1 MTFKEI
7 IDSPCGIRY
16 CFDLLELQS
25 GYARKY
31 LLDSKMMTTA
41 EEIEEAYSFLDRF
54 TLLLEREPTLVQ
66 NLQFRLQGVR
76 NISNTLISLEEGSA
90 LEDIEF
96 FEIKHLALLGDDIKQ
111 LFSKAGISNEWT
123 AFELDNIIRVLD
135 PDGLKIGTFYVYD
148 SYSMEL
154 RKLRRELENDPDNE
168 EVKDKLYN
176 EEERIKRV
184 LCNLLRPY
192 ATELENLLHSLAELD
207 ILISKAI
214 QHKKE
219 SFTIPTLG
227 NSSSFEGLFHPE
239 VKAFLAQRGKVF
251 QKLSF
256 SYKSGEP
263 GIIIGA
269 NMGGKT
275 VALKSLCLCQYL
287 FQFGFAIPA
296 HKAEMVPVENI
307 VLCFDDEQ
315 DYQKGLS
322 SFAAEMVRIDRMIK
336 MVESGAKTLAIIDE
350 PARTTNPT
358 EGSALVSSLLKI
370 LEESP
375 NLSLILTTHYN
386 VDSSARCWRV
396 KGLVEEEGSE
406 RLRMDYSLSESANNE
421 VPHEALN
428 IARKLGISPRWLDM
442 AEKILDTLQTTK

>member
-7 IDSPCGIRY
+7 IDIPCGIRY

-41 EEIEEAYSFLDRF
+41 EEIVEVYASLEKF
-54 TLLLEREPTLVQ
+54 TSLLEREPSLIQ
-66 NLQFRLQGVR
+66 NLQFRLQGLR
-76 NISNTLISLEEGSA
+76 NISNTLISLEEGSS
-90 LEDIEF
+90 LDDIEF
-96 FEIKHLALLGDDIKQ
+96 FEIKHLALLGDEVQQ
-111 LFSKAGISNEWT
+111 LFSTSETADVWSN
-123 AFELDNIIRVLD
+123 FDLDNIIRILD

-148 SYSMEL
+148 SYSMEV
-154 RKLRRELENDPDNE
+154 RKLRRELESDPDNE
-168 EVKDKLYN
+168 DLKERLLN

-192 ATELENLLHSLAELD
+192 ATELTNLLHSLAELD
-207 ILISKAI
+207 IVISKAI
-214 QHKKE
+214 QRKKE
-219 SFTIPTLG
+219 SFTIPTVG
-227 NSSSFEGLFHPE
+227 KSTSFEGLFHPE
-239 VKAFLAQRGKVF
+239 VKSILAQKGKVF
-251 QKLSF
+251 QQLSF
-256 SYKSGEP
+256 RYKPGEP

-296 HKAEMVPVENI
+296 LKAEMVPVENI
-307 VLCFDDEQ
+307 VFCFGDDQ
-315 DYQKGLS
+315 DQQKGLS
-322 SFAAEMVRIDRMIK
+322 SFAAEILRIDRMIA
-336 MVESGAKTLAIIDE
+336 MVESGATTLALVDE

-358 EGSALVSSLLKI
+358 EGSALVSSLLRI
-370 LEESP
+370 LSDCP

-396 KGLVEEEGSE
+396 KGLVDDEKGYDG
-406 RLRMDYSLSESANNE
+406 LKMDYSLTESANNE

-428 IARKLGISPRWLDM
+428 IARKLGVSPRWLEE
-442 AEKILDTLQTTK
+442 ATKILDTH

>member
-7 IDSPCGIRY
+7 IDIPCGIRY

-41 EEIEEAYSFLDRF
+41 EEIVEVYASLEKF
-54 TLLLEREPTLVQ
+54 TSLLEREPSLIQ
-66 NLQFRLQGVR
+66 KLQFRLQGLR
-76 NISNTLISLEEGSA
+76 NISNTLISLEEGSS
-90 LEDIEF
+90 LDDIEF
-96 FEIKHLALLGDDIKQ
+96 FEIKHLALLGDEVQQ
-111 LFSKAGISNEWT
+111 LFSTSEIADVWSN
-123 AFELDNIIRVLD
+123 FDLDNIIRILD
-135 PDGLKIGTFYVYD
+135 PEGLKIGTFYVYD
-148 SYSMEL
+148 SYSMEV
-154 RKLRRELENDPDNE
+154 RKLRRELESDPDNE
-168 EVKDKLYN
+168 DLKERLLN

-192 ATELENLLHSLAELD
+192 ATELTNLLHSLAELD
-207 ILISKAI
+207 IVISKAI
-214 QHKKE
+214 QRKKE
-219 SFTIPTLG
+219 SFTIPTVG
-227 NSSSFEGLFHPE
+227 KSTSFEGLFHPE
-239 VKAFLAQRGKVF
+239 VKSILAQKGKVF
-251 QKLSF
+251 QQLSF
-256 SYKSGEP
+256 RYKPGEP

-296 HKAEMVPVENI
+296 LKAEMVPVENI
-307 VLCFDDEQ
+307 VFCFGDDQ
-315 DYQKGLS
+315 DQQKGLS
-322 SFAAEMVRIDRMIK
+322 SFAAEILRIDRMIA
-336 MVESGAKTLAIIDE
+336 MVESGATTLALVDE

-358 EGSALVSSLLKI
+358 EGSALVSSLLRI
-370 LEESP
+370 LSDCP

-396 KGLVEEEGSE
+396 KGLVDDEKGYDG
-406 RLRMDYSLSESANNE
+406 LKMDYSLTESADNE

-428 IARKLGISPRWLDM
+428 IARKLGVSPRWLEE
-442 AEKILDTLQTTK
+442 ATKILDTH

>member
-7 IDSPCGIRY
+7 IDIPCGIRY

-41 EEIEEAYSFLDRF
+41 EEIVEVYASLEKF
-54 TLLLEREPTLVQ
+54 TSLLEREPSLIQ
-66 NLQFRLQGVR
+66 NLQFRLQGLR
-76 NISNTLISLEEGSA
+76 NISNTLISLEEGSS
-90 LEDIEF
+90 LDDIEF
-96 FEIKHLALLGDDIKQ
+96 FEIKHLALLGDEVQQ
-111 LFSKAGISNEWT
+111 LFSTTEIADVWSN
-123 AFELDNIIRVLD
+123 FDLDNIIRILD

-148 SYSMEL
+148 SYSMEV
-154 RKLRRELENDPDNE
+154 RKLRRELESDPDNE
-168 EVKDKLYN
+168 DLKERLLN

-192 ATELENLLHSLAELD
+192 ATELTNLLHSLAELD
-207 ILISKAI
+207 IVISKAI
-214 QHKKE
+214 QRKKE
-219 SFTIPTLG
+219 SFTIPTVG
-227 NSSSFEGLFHPE
+227 QSTSFEGLFHPE
-239 VKAFLAQRGKVF
+239 VKSILAQKGKVF
-251 QKLSF
+251 QQLSF
-256 SYKSGEP
+256 SYKLGEP

-296 HKAEMVPVENI
+296 LKAEMVPVENI
-307 VLCFDDEQ
+307 VFCFGDDQ
-315 DYQKGLS
+315 DQQKGLS
-322 SFAAEMVRIDRMIK
+322 SFAAEILRIDRMIA
-336 MVESGAKTLAIIDE
+336 MVESGATTLALVDE

-358 EGSALVSSLLKI
+358 EGSALVSSLLRI
-370 LEESP
+370 LSDCP

-396 KGLVEEEGSE
+396 KGLVDDEKGYDG
-406 RLRMDYSLSESANNE
+406 LKMDYSLTESANNE

-428 IARKLGISPRWLDM
+428 IARKLGVSPRWLEE
-442 AEKILDTLQTTK
+442 ATKILDTH

>member
-31 LLDSKMMTTA
+31 LLDSRMMTTA
-41 EEIEEAYSFLDRF
+41 EEIEEAYASLDKF
-54 TLLLEREPTLVQ
+54 TSLVEREPSLIQ
-66 NLQFRLQGVR
+66 NLQFRLQGLR
-76 NISNTLISLEEGSA
+76 NIYNTLTSLEEGSA
-90 LEDIEF
+90 LDDIEL
-96 FEIKHLALLGDDIKQ
+96 FEIKHLALLGDEVKQ
-111 LFSKAGISNEWT
+111 LFSRAEISNVWT
-123 AFELDNIIRVLD
+123 NFDLDNIIRILD

-148 SYSMEL
+148 SYSMEV
-154 RKLRRELENDPDNE
+154 RKLRRELESDPDNE
-168 EVKDKLYN
+168 ELKDRLIN

-192 ATELENLLHSLAELD
+192 ATELTNLLHSLAELD
-207 ILISKAI
+207 IVISKAI
-214 QHKKE
+214 QRKKE
-219 SFTIPTLG
+219 SFTIPEVG

-239 VKAFLAQRGKVF
+239 VKSILAQKGKVF
-251 QKLSF
+251 QKVAF
-256 SYKSGEP
+256 RYKLGEP

-287 FQFGFAIPA
+287 FQFGFAVPA
-296 HKAEMVPVENI
+296 LKAEMVPVENI
-307 VLCFDDEQ
+307 VFCFGDDQ
-315 DYQKGLS
+315 DQQKGLS
-322 SFAAEMVRIDRMIK
+322 SFAAEMLRIDRMIE
-336 MVESGAKTLAIIDE
+336 MVESGAKTLALVDE

-358 EGSALVSSLLKI
+358 EGSALVSSLLRI
-370 LEESP
+370 LTDCS

-396 KGLVEEEGSE
+396 KGLVEDIEGSD
-406 RLRMDYSLSESANNE
+406 RLKMDYSLTESADNE

-428 IARKLGISPRWLDM
+428 IARKLGVSSRWLDE
-442 AEKILDTLQTTK
+442 ATKILDTQ

>member
-7 IDSPCGIRY
+7 IDIPCGIRY

-41 EEIEEAYSFLDRF
+41 EEIVGVYASLEKF
-54 TLLLEREPTLVQ
+54 TSLLEREPSLIQ
-66 NLQFRLQGVR
+66 NLQFRLQGLR
-76 NISNTLISLEEGSA
+76 NISNTLISLEEGSS
-90 LEDIEF
+90 LDDIEF
-96 FEIKHLALLGDDIKQ
+96 FEIKHLALLGDEVQQ
-111 LFSKAGISNEWT
+111 LFSTTEIADVWSN
-123 AFELDNIIRVLD
+123 FDLDNIIRILD

-148 SYSMEL
+148 SYSMEV
-154 RKLRRELENDPDNE
+154 RKLRRELESDPDNE
-168 EVKDKLYN
+168 DLKERLLN

-192 ATELENLLHSLAELD
+192 ATELTNLLHSLAELD
-207 ILISKAI
+207 IVISKAI
-214 QHKKE
+214 QRKKE
-219 SFTIPTLG
+219 SFTIPTVG
-227 NSSSFEGLFHPE
+227 QSTSFEGLFHPE
-239 VKAFLAQRGKVF
+239 VKSILAQKGKVF
-251 QKLSF
+251 QQLSF
-256 SYKSGEP
+256 SYKPGEP

-296 HKAEMVPVENI
+296 LKAEMVPVENI
-307 VLCFDDEQ
+307 VFCFGDDQ
-315 DYQKGLS
+315 DQQKGLS
-322 SFAAEMVRIDRMIK
+322 SFAAEILRIDRMIA
-336 MVESGAKTLAIIDE
+336 MVESGATTLALVDE

-358 EGSALVSSLLKI
+358 EGSALVSSLLRI
-370 LEESP
+370 LSDCP

-396 KGLVEEEGSE
+396 KGLVDDEKGYDG
-406 RLRMDYSLSESANNE
+406 LKMDYSLTESANNE

-428 IARKLGISPRWLDM
+428 IARKLGVSPRWLEE
-442 AEKILDTLQTTK
+442 ATKILDTH

>member
-31 LLDSKMMTTA
+31 LLDSEMMTTA
-41 EEIEEAYSFLDRF
+41 EEIEEAYASLERF
-54 TLLLEREPTLVQ
+54 TLLLEREPSLVQ
-66 NLQFRLQGVR
+66 NLQFRLQGLR
-76 NISNTLISLEEGSA
+76 NISNTLVSLEEGSA

-96 FEIKHLALLGDDIKQ
+96 FEIKHLALLGDDVQQ
-111 LFSKAGISNEWT
+111 LFSKTEITDVWSN
-123 AFELDNIIRVLD
+123 FDLDNIIRILD

-154 RKLRRELENDPDNE
+154 RKLRRELESDPDNE

-192 ATELENLLHSLAELD
+192 STELKKLLHSLAELD

-219 SFTIPTLG
+219 SFTIPALG

-239 VKAFLAQRGKVF
+239 VKSILAQKGKLF
-251 QKLSF
+251 QTLSF
-256 SYKSGEP
+256 CYKSGEP

-287 FQFGFAIPA
+287 FQFGFAVPA
-296 HKAEMVPVENI
+296 LKAEMVPVENI
-307 VLCFDDEQ
+307 VFCFGDEQ

-322 SFAAEMVRIDRMIK
+322 SFAAEMVRIDRMITLA
-336 MVESGAKTLAIIDE
+336 ESGAKTLAIIDE

-370 LEESP
+370 LEECP

-396 KGLVEEEGSE
+396 KGLVEEEGSD
-406 RLRMDYSLSESANNE
+406 RLRMDYSLTESADNE

-428 IARKLGISPRWLDM
+428 IARKLGVSPKWLD
-442 AEKILDTLQTTK
+442 AAAKILDT

>member
-41 EEIEEAYSFLDRF
+41 EEIVEVYASLDKF
-54 TLLLEREPTLVQ
+54 TSLLEREPSLIQ
-66 NLQFRLQGVR
+66 NLQFRLQGLR
-76 NISNTLISLEEGSA
+76 NISNTLISLEEGSS
-90 LEDIEF
+90 LDDIEF
-96 FEIKHLALLGDDIKQ
+96 FEIKHLALLGDEVQQ
-111 LFSKAGISNEWT
+111 LFSTTEIADVWSN
-123 AFELDNIIRVLD
+123 FDLDNIIRILD

-148 SYSMEL
+148 SYSMEV
-154 RKLRRELENDPDNE
+154 RKLRRELESDPDNE
-168 EVKDKLYN
+168 DLKERLLN

-192 ATELENLLHSLAELD
+192 ATELTDLLHSLAELD
-207 ILISKAI
+207 IVISKAI
-214 QHKKE
+214 QRKKE
-219 SFTIPTLG
+219 SFTIPTVG
-227 NSSSFEGLFHPE
+227 QSTSFEGLFHPE
-239 VKAFLAQRGKVF
+239 VKSILAQKGKVF
-251 QKLSF
+251 QQLSF
-256 SYKSGEP
+256 SYKPGEP

-296 HKAEMVPVENI
+296 LKAEMVPVENI
-307 VLCFDDEQ
+307 VFCFGDDQ
-315 DYQKGLS
+315 DQQKGLS
-322 SFAAEMVRIDRMIK
+322 SFAAEILRIDRMIA
-336 MVESGAKTLAIIDE
+336 MVESGATTLALVDE

-358 EGSALVSSLLKI
+358 EGSALVSSLLRI
-370 LEESP
+370 LSDCP

-386 VDSSARCWRV
+386 VDSNARCWRV
-396 KGLVEEEGSE
+396 KGLVEDEEGYDG
-406 RLRMDYSLSESANNE
+406 LKMDYSLTESADNE

-428 IARKLGISPRWLDM
+428 IARKLGVSPRWLEE
-442 AEKILDTLQTTK
+442 ATKILDTH

>member
-31 LLDSKMMTTA
+31 LLDSRMMTTA
-41 EEIEEAYSFLDRF
+41 EEIEEAYASLDKF
-54 TLLLEREPTLVQ
+54 TSLVEREPSLIQ
-66 NLQFRLQGVR
+66 NLQFRLQGLR
-76 NISNTLISLEEGSA
+76 NIYNTLTSLEEGSA
-90 LEDIEF
+90 LDDIEL
-96 FEIKHLALLGDDIKQ
+96 FEIKHLALLGDEVKQ
-111 LFSKAGISNEWT
+111 LFSRAEISNVWT
-123 AFELDNIIRVLD
+123 NFDLDNIIRILD
-135 PDGLKIGTFYVYD
+135 PDSLKIGTFYVYD
-148 SYSMEL
+148 SYSMEV
-154 RKLRRELENDPDNE
+154 RKLRRELESDPDNE
-168 EVKDKLYN
+168 ELKDRLIN

-192 ATELENLLHSLAELD
+192 ATELTNLLHSLAELD
-207 ILISKAI
+207 IVISKAI
-214 QHKKE
+214 QRKKE
-219 SFTIPTLG
+219 SFTIPEVG

-239 VKAFLAQRGKVF
+239 VKSILAQKGKVF
-251 QKLSF
+251 QKVAF
-256 SYKSGEP
+256 RYKLGEP

-287 FQFGFAIPA
+287 FQFGFAVPA
-296 HKAEMVPVENI
+296 LKAEMVPVENI
-307 VLCFDDEQ
+307 VFCFGDDQ
-315 DYQKGLS
+315 DQQKGLS
-322 SFAAEMVRIDRMIK
+322 SFAAEMLRIDRMIE
-336 MVESGAKTLAIIDE
+336 MVESGAKTLALVDE

-358 EGSALVSSLLKI
+358 EGSALVSSLLRI
-370 LEESP
+370 LTDCS

-396 KGLVEEEGSE
+396 KGLVEDIEGSD
-406 RLRMDYSLSESANNE
+406 RLKMDYSLTESADNE

-428 IARKLGISPRWLDM
+428 IARKLGVSSRWLDE
-442 AEKILDTLQTTK
+442 ATKILDTQ

>member
-7 IDSPCGIRY
+7 IDIPCGIRY

-41 EEIEEAYSFLDRF
+41 EEIVGVYASLEKF
-54 TLLLEREPTLVQ
+54 TSLLEREPSLIQ
-66 NLQFRLQGVR
+66 NLQFRLQGLR
-76 NISNTLISLEEGSA
+76 NISNTLISLEEGSS
-90 LEDIEF
+90 LDDIEF
-96 FEIKHLALLGDDIKQ
+96 FEIKHLALLGDEVQQ
-111 LFSKAGISNEWT
+111 LFSTSEIADVWSN
-123 AFELDNIIRVLD
+123 FDLDNIIRILD
-135 PDGLKIGTFYVYD
+135 PEGLKIGTFYVYD
-148 SYSMEL
+148 SYSMEV
-154 RKLRRELENDPDNE
+154 RKLRRELESDPDNE
-168 EVKDKLYN
+168 DLKERLLN

-192 ATELENLLHSLAELD
+192 ATELTNLLHSLAELD
-207 ILISKAI
+207 IVISKAI
-214 QHKKE
+214 QRKKE
-219 SFTIPTLG
+219 SFTIPTVG
-227 NSSSFEGLFHPE
+227 KSTSFEGLFHPE
-239 VKAFLAQRGKVF
+239 VKSILAQKGKVF
-251 QKLSF
+251 QQLSF
-256 SYKSGEP
+256 RYKPGEP

-296 HKAEMVPVENI
+296 LKAEMVPVENI
-307 VLCFDDEQ
+307 VFCFGDDQ
-315 DYQKGLS
+315 DQQKGLS
-322 SFAAEMVRIDRMIK
+322 SFAAEILRIDRMIA
-336 MVESGAKTLAIIDE
+336 MVESGATTLALVDE

-358 EGSALVSSLLKI
+358 EGSALVSSLLRI
-370 LEESP
+370 LSNCP

-396 KGLVEEEGSE
+396 KGLVDDEKGYDG
-406 RLRMDYSLSESANNE
+406 LKMDYSLTESADNE

-428 IARKLGISPRWLDM
+428 IARKLGVSPRWLEE
-442 AEKILDTLQTTK
+442 ATKILDTH

>member
-7 IDSPCGIRY
+7 IDTPCGIRY

-31 LLDSKMMTTA
+31 LLDSRMMTTA
-41 EEIEEAYSFLDRF
+41 EEIVEAYASLDKF
-54 TLLLEREPTLVQ
+54 TSLLEREPSLIQ
-66 NLQFRLQGVR
+66 NLQFRLQGLR
-76 NISNTLISLEEGSA
+76 NISNTLISLEEGTA
-90 LEDIEF
+90 LDDIEF
-96 FEIKHLALLGDDIKQ
+96 FEIKHLALLGDEVKQ
-111 LFSKAGISNEWT
+111 LFSKGEISNEWT
-123 AFELDNIIRVLD
+123 TFDLDNIIRILD

-154 RKLRRELENDPDNE
+154 RKLRRELDSDPDNE
-168 EVKDKLYN
+168 ELKDSLAN

-192 ATELENLLHSLAELD
+192 ATELTNLLHALAELD

-214 QHKKE
+214 QRKKE
-219 SFTIPTLG
+219 SFTIPTVG
-227 NSSSFEGLFHPE
+227 TGSSFEGLFHPE
-239 VKAFLAQRGKVF
+239 VKSILAQKGKIF
-251 QKLSF
+251 QKVSF
-256 SYKSGEP
+256 RYNPGEP

-287 FQFGFAIPA
+287 FQFGFAVPA
-296 HKAEMVPVENI
+296 ERAEMVPVENI
-307 VLCFDDEQ
+307 VFCFGDDQ
-315 DYQKGLS
+315 DQQKGLS
-322 SFAAEMVRIDRMIK
+322 SFAAEILRIDRMIE
-336 MVESGAKTLAIIDE
+336 MVESGAKTLALVDE

-358 EGSALVSSLLKI
+358 EGSALVSSLLRI
-370 LEESP
+370 LSNYP
-375 NLSLILTTHYN
+375 NLSLVLTTHYN

-396 KGLVEEEGSE
+396 KGLVEDEKGYE
-406 RLRMDYSLSESANNE
+406 RLKMDYSLTESPDNE

-428 IARKLGISPRWLDM
+428 IARKLGVSPRWLDE
-442 AEKILDTLQTTK
+442 ATKILDTQ

>member
-41 EEIEEAYSFLDRF
+41 EEILAAYASLDQF
-54 TLLLEREPTLVQ
+54 TLLLDREPSLIQ
-66 NLQFRLQGVR
+66 NLQFKLQGLR

-90 LEDIEF
+90 LDDIEF
-96 FEIKHLALLGDDIKQ
+96 FEIKHLALLGDEVQQ
-111 LFSKAGISNEWT
+111 LFSKAEISDVWHT
-123 AFELDNIIRVLD
+123 RDLDNIIRILD

-148 SYSMEL
+148 SYSMEV
-154 RKLRRELENDPDNE
+154 RKLRRELESDPDNE
-168 EVKDKLYN
+168 DLKERLIN

-192 ATELENLLHSLAELD
+192 ATELTNLLHALAELD
-207 ILISKAI
+207 IVISKAI
-214 QHKKE
+214 QRKKE
-219 SFTIPTLG
+219 SFTIPMVGKTT
-227 NSSSFEGLFHPE
+227 SFEGLFHPE
-239 VKAFLAQRGKVF
+239 VKSILAQKGKVF

-256 SYKSGEP
+256 RYKPAEP

-275 VALKSLCLCQYL
+275 VALKSFCLCQYL
-287 FQFGFAIPA
+287 FQFGFAVPA
-296 HKAEMVPVENI
+296 LKAEMLPVENI
-307 VLCFDDEQ
+307 VFCFGDDQ
-315 DYQKGLS
+315 DQQKGLS
-322 SFAAEMVRIDRMIK
+322 SFAAEILRIDRMIA
-336 MVESGAKTLAIIDE
+336 MVESGATTLALVDE

-358 EGSALVSSLLKI
+358 EGSALVSSLLRI
-370 LEESP
+370 LSDCP

-386 VDSSARCWRV
+386 VDSNARCWRV
-396 KGLVEEEGSE
+396 KGLVEDEEGYD
-406 RLRMDYSLSESANNE
+406 RLKMDYSLTESADNE

-428 IARKLGISPRWLDM
+428 IARKLGVSPRWLEE
-442 AEKILDTLQTTK
+442 ATIILETQ

>member
-7 IDSPCGIRY
+7 IDIPCGIRY

-41 EEIEEAYSFLDRF
+41 EEIVEVYASLEKF
-54 TLLLEREPTLVQ
+54 TSLLEREPSLIQ
-66 NLQFRLQGVR
+66 NLQFRLQGLR
-76 NISNTLISLEEGSA
+76 NISNTLISLEEGSS
-90 LEDIEF
+90 LDDIEF
-96 FEIKHLALLGDDIKQ
+96 FEIKHLALLGDEVQQ
-111 LFSKAGISNEWT
+111 LFSTTEIADVWSN
-123 AFELDNIIRVLD
+123 FDLDNIIRILD

-148 SYSMEL
+148 SYSMEV
-154 RKLRRELENDPDNE
+154 RKLRRELESDPDNE
-168 EVKDKLYN
+168 DLKERLLN

-192 ATELENLLHSLAELD
+192 ATELTNLLHSLAELD
-207 ILISKAI
+207 IVISKAI
-214 QHKKE
+214 QRKKE
-219 SFTIPTLG
+219 SFTIPTVG
-227 NSSSFEGLFHPE
+227 KSTSFEGLFHPE
-239 VKAFLAQRGKVF
+239 VKSILAQKGKVF
-251 QKLSF
+251 QQLSF
-256 SYKSGEP
+256 RYKPGEP

-296 HKAEMVPVENI
+296 LKAEMVPVENI
-307 VLCFDDEQ
+307 VFCFGDDQ
-315 DYQKGLS
+315 DQQKGLS
-322 SFAAEMVRIDRMIK
+322 SFAAEILRIDRMIA
-336 MVESGAKTLAIIDE
+336 MVESGATTLALVDE

-358 EGSALVSSLLKI
+358 EGSALVSSLLRI
-370 LEESP
+370 LSDCP

-396 KGLVEEEGSE
+396 KGLVDDEKGYDG
-406 RLRMDYSLSESANNE
+406 LKMDYSLTESANNE

-428 IARKLGISPRWLDM
+428 IARKLGVSPRWLEE
-442 AEKILDTLQTTK
+442 ATKILDTH

>member
-31 LLDSKMMTTA
+31 LLDSRMMTTA
-41 EEIEEAYSFLDRF
+41 EEIEEAYASLDKF
-54 TLLLEREPTLVQ
+54 TSLVEREPSLIQ
-66 NLQFRLQGVR
+66 NLQFRLQGLR
-76 NISNTLISLEEGSA
+76 NIYNTLTSLEEGSA
-90 LEDIEF
+90 LDDIEL
-96 FEIKHLALLGDDIKQ
+96 FEIKHLALLGDEVKQ
-111 LFSKAGISNEWT
+111 LFSRAEISNVWT
-123 AFELDNIIRVLD
+123 NFDLDNIIRILD
-135 PDGLKIGTFYVYD
+135 PDSLKIGTFYVYD
-148 SYSMEL
+148 SYSMEV
-154 RKLRRELENDPDNE
+154 RKLRRELESDPDIE
-168 EVKDKLYN
+168 ELKERLIN

-192 ATELENLLHSLAELD
+192 ATELTNLLHSLAELD
-207 ILISKAI
+207 IVISKAI
-214 QHKKE
+214 QRKKE
-219 SFTIPTLG
+219 SFTIPTVG

-239 VKAFLAQRGKVF
+239 VKSILAQKGKVF
-251 QKLSF
+251 QKVAF
-256 SYKSGEP
+256 RYNPGEP

-287 FQFGFAIPA
+287 FQFGFAVPA
-296 HKAEMVPVENI
+296 LKAEMVPVENI
-307 VLCFDDEQ
+307 VFCFGDDQ
-315 DYQKGLS
+315 DQQKGLS
-322 SFAAEMVRIDRMIK
+322 SFAAEMLRIDRMIE
-336 MVESGAKTLAIIDE
+336 MVESGAKTLALVDE

-358 EGSALVSSLLKI
+358 EGSALVSSLLRI
-370 LEESP
+370 LSDCS

-396 KGLVEEEGSE
+396 KGLVEDIEGSD
-406 RLRMDYSLSESANNE
+406 RLKMDYSLTESADNE

-428 IARKLGISPRWLDM
+428 IARKLGVSSRWLDE
-442 AEKILDTLQTTK
+442 ATKILDTQ

>member
-7 IDSPCGIRY
+7 IDIPCGIRY

-41 EEIEEAYSFLDRF
+41 EEIVEVYASLEKF
-54 TLLLEREPTLVQ
+54 TSLLEREPSLIQ
-66 NLQFRLQGVR
+66 NLQFRLQGLR
-76 NISNTLISLEEGSA
+76 NISNTLISLEEGSS
-90 LEDIEF
+90 LDDIEF
-96 FEIKHLALLGDDIKQ
+96 FEIKHLALLGDEVQQ
-111 LFSKAGISNEWT
+111 LFSTTEIADVWSN
-123 AFELDNIIRVLD
+123 FDLDNIIRILD

-148 SYSMEL
+148 SYSMEV
-154 RKLRRELENDPDNE
+154 RKLRRELESDPDNE
-168 EVKDKLYN
+168 DLKERLLN

-192 ATELENLLHSLAELD
+192 ATELTNLLHSLAELD
-207 ILISKAI
+207 IVISKAI
-214 QHKKE
+214 QRKKE
-219 SFTIPTLG
+219 SFTIPTVG
-227 NSSSFEGLFHPE
+227 QSTSFEGLFHPE
-239 VKAFLAQRGKVF
+239 VKSILAQKGKVF
-251 QKLSF
+251 QQLSF
-256 SYKSGEP
+256 SYKPGEP

-296 HKAEMVPVENI
+296 LKAEMVPVENI
-307 VLCFDDEQ
+307 VFCFGDDQ
-315 DYQKGLS
+315 DQQKGLS
-322 SFAAEMVRIDRMIK
+322 SFAAEILRIDRMIA
-336 MVESGAKTLAIIDE
+336 MVESGATTLALVDE

-358 EGSALVSSLLKI
+358 EGSALVSSLLRI
-370 LEESP
+370 LSDCP

-396 KGLVEEEGSE
+396 KGLVDDEKGYDG
-406 RLRMDYSLSESANNE
+406 LKMDYSLTESANNE

-428 IARKLGISPRWLDM
+428 IARKLGVSPRWLEE
-442 AEKILDTLQTTK
+442 ATKILDTH